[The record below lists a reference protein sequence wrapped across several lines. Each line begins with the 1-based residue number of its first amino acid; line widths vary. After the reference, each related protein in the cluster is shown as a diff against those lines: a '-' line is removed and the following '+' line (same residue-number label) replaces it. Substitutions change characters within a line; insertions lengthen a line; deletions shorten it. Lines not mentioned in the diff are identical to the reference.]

1 MPNSTKDKEKKTL
14 IARTAA
20 TNLVA
25 LISIYKYQFQARG
38 IKKCHIPKPIE
49 ALMPTITNILTGR
62 FIVLYLG
69 GNVHLLF
76 YYEINLYV
84 PMTNKSHTV
93 LTVKI

>member
-20 TNLVA
+20 TNSVA
-25 LISIYKYQFQARG
+25 LISKYEYQFQAPG
-38 IKKCHIPKPIE
+38 IKKCHIPKQIE
-49 ALMPTITNILTGR
+49 ALLPTITNTLTSR
-62 FIVLYLG
+62 FIVLYPG
-69 GNVHLLF
+69 GKVHLLF
-76 YYEINLYV
+76 NYEIILYV